1 MRGWAVAFVIVSA
14 GVIAGCGSSGPTC
27 SCRAKDCT
35 SHLSTHF
42 LPTSGATGAR
52 VCLNLGVCAN
62 FTIDTGGCAID
73 PGYADG
79 GSCVVEADGR
89 VLTTMIF
96 PGVPNAN
103 DAQGVT
109 LSQTDMNDAVIF
121 EATSTFYF
129 NPDYLCRPS
138 NCGSPQDVCY
148 TYTAEMDQT

>member
-1 MRGWAVAFVIVSA
+1 MRGWIVGFVIVST
-14 GVIAGCGSSGPTC
+14 GVSAGCGNSGPTC

-42 LPTSGATGAR
+42 LPVAGATSAR
-52 VCLNLGVCAN
+52 VCLDLGVCAD
-62 FTIDTGGCAID
+62 FTLDMSACAID

-79 GSCVVEADGR
+79 GSCTFEPDGR

-103 DAQGVT
+103 DAHGVT
-109 LSQTDMNDAVIF
+109 LSQLDMNDAVLR

-138 NCGSPQDVCY
+138 NCGSSRDVCY
-148 TYTAEMDQT
+148 TYTAEL